1 MGGIARWLQFF
12 FREPDAEALTVI
24 GLQPKIAVRENS
36 FQRLRI
42 NADLPAAAQM
52 AAFGDKAIEFIG
64 CVADF
69 CLPAYQNSITSE
81 VAKIA
86 HDHFSLPMGWAA
98 NGHPT
103 QVLWRVPPGRP
114 GRPDVPR

>member
-12 FREPDAEALTVI
+12 FREPEAEALTVI
-24 GLQPKIAVRENS
+24 GLQPKIAVPENFS
-36 FQRLRI
+36 QRLRI
-42 NADLPAAAQM
+42 NADFPAAAQM

-86 HDHFSLPMGWAA
+86 HDQFFPS
-98 NGHPT
+98 NGLGCERASDSSAVASSAWST
-103 QVLWRVPPGRP
+103 RKT
-114 GRPDVPR
+114 